1 MPEKIIVIMILNQI
15 VWDVDPVMFNIGER
29 GIRWYGFLLAVGFM
43 LAYLTISRVM
53 KKEEFRQELIDK
65 FSIYV
70 IIGVI
75 VGLRLGHC
83 FFYDPVYYISNPLEI
98 LKVWQGGLASHGGA
112 VGILFAVWLFT
123 KNNKLN
129 YLEML
134 DKIVLVVPLAGGF
147 VRFGNLMNSE
157 IVGEPTSVPW
167 AFVFKR
173 LGDVPLH
180 PTQLYEGIFYLI
192 MFGVFYLIYKKYTP
206 KWKKGTFLGW
216 FLIVLFAFRFLIEFT
231 KTEQVEFEGWTEAI
245 KMGQL
250 LSIPFVILGLFFIG
264 REYGWFTKSK
274 KE

>member
-1 MPEKIIVIMILNQI
+1 MILNQI
-15 VWDVDPVMFNIGER
+15 IWDVDPVMFEIGER
-29 GIRWYGFLLAVGFM
+29 GIRWYGFLLAIGFM

-53 KKEEFRQELIDK
+53 KREEFRQELIDK

-70 IIGVI
+70 IVGVI

-83 FFYDPVYYISNPLEI
+83 LFYDPVYYLSNPVEI

-112 VGILFAVWLFT
+112 VGILLAVWIFT

-129 YLEML
+129 YLSML

-157 IVGEPTSVPW
+157 IVGEPTTVPW
-167 AFVFKR
+167 AFVFKK
-173 LGDVPLH
+173 LGDSSLH

-192 MFGVFYLIYKKYTP
+192 MFVVFYIIYKKYVG
-206 KWKKGTFLGW
+206 KWKEGTFLGW

-250 LSIPFVILGLFFIG
+250 LSIPFIFLGIYFIG
-264 REYGWFTKSK
+264 RGYNWFSKSK
-274 KE
+274 K